1 MSVSFGSLDLRFVPI
16 TTWSG
21 PRTKVRQRS
30 QFSASWTSTLELL
43 RKELRALRAKD
54 VLLQTFHT
62 ENQLRQDGLPY
73 ANART
78 PDDPGVIL
86 TFESKHGPLSFPCDT
101 YRDWQDNIRA
111 IALSMEKLRAVDR
124 YGVTKS
130 DEQYRGWKALP
141 GAGGTSDSM
150 SAVAAAEFLSRTA
163 GNATVPGSA
172 LLEHAHLVTGAYRA
186 AARRLHPDAGGTT
199 EDFQRLRVA
208 KQVLDDHHGGA
219 P

>member
-1 MSVSFGSLDLRFVPI
+1 MTVSFGSLDLRFVPI
-16 TTWSG
+16 AKWPG
-21 PRTKVRQRS
+21 PRTRVRQRS
-30 QFSASWTSTLELL
+30 PFSASWTSTLELL

-54 VLLQTFHT
+54 VLLQTFHS

-101 YRDWQDNIRA
+101 YRHWQDNIRA
-111 IALSMEKLRAVDR
+111 IALAMEALRKVDR

-141 GAGGTSDSM
+141 GGGESSSTMTAEAAAAFLSKACDGDCSANALLQ
-150 SAVAAAEFLSRTA
+150 SAVNLA
-163 GNATVPGSA
+163 P
-172 LLEHAHLVTGAYRA
+172 AYRH
-186 AARRLHPDAGGTT
+186 AARRLHPDAGGST
-199 EDFQRLRVA
+199 EDFQRLQTA
-208 KQVLDDHHGGA
+208 KAVLEAHHYGGA
-219 P
+219 S